1 MIWLIYNFIK
11 RGYGCRGQEGRN
23 AFRKWFSH
31 IQEIRSLVQN
41 NTPVMALTATAVKKT
56 RDIILKT
63 LGMKNPIII
72 AVSPNRRNVCFYVNI
87 MNKNKSLVSYF
98 QWLLDAIKEHKTQ
111 ADRVII
117 FCQTIRQCHKLY
129 SMLLDSLGSM
139 NVLSHQELIEML
151 HSNTPAR
158 VKDIIVE
165 SMSKDDGIVRVLV
178 CTIAFGMGVDCK
190 GVKTII
196 HLGPSRDVES
206 YMQESGRCG
215 RHGCQS
221 NAVIYYL
228 GRMLTH
234 VDKHMKEYVNL
245 QADGITCRR
254 KWLLNHF
261 DIQECEN
268 TETLPEMIKHNC
280 CDLCAKHC
288 VCGSSDCSINV
299 IPIPAETSQN
309 PKAQT
314 RQIST
319 EQKKE
324 LTEQLI
330 MLSKELNIPIFEQFV
345 CHSGQVHTPEIPVF
359 FNQFGTFQIN
369 QVLHAANHLFSI
381 VDINDNVEI
390 WKHDH
395 AVKVYK
401 ILYNVFK
408 DIEPM
413 SDNMMLKTQDDSYDE
428 DSDEQDWD
436 DFMDDDTCIPNFS
449 ASNIDMSSFD
459 YHMDSMDVED
469 YDIIPPAVKEALHQI

>member
-1 MIWLIYNFIK
+1 
-11 RGYGCRGQEGRN
+11 
-23 AFRKWFSH
+23 
-31 IQEIRSLVQN
+31 
-41 NTPVMALTATAVKKT
+41 
-56 RDIILKT
+56 
-63 LGMKNPIII
+63 
-72 AVSPNRRNVCFYVNI
+72 
-87 MNKNKSLVSYF
+87 
-98 QWLLDAIKEHKTQ
+98 
-111 ADRVII
+111 
-117 FCQTIRQCHKLY
+117 
-129 SMLLDSLGSM
+129 
-139 NVLSHQELIEML
+139 
-151 HSNTPAR
+151 
-158 VKDIIVE
+158 
-165 SMSKDDGIVRVLV
+165 
-178 CTIAFGMGVDCK
+178 
-190 GVKTII
+190 
-196 HLGPSRDVES
+196 
-206 YMQESGRCG
+206 
-215 RHGCQS
+215 
-221 NAVIYYL
+221 
-228 GRMLTH
+228 
-234 VDKHMKEYVNL
+234 MKEYVNL

-254 KWLLNHF
+254 KWLLDHF

-314 RQIST
+314 RQISA
-319 EQKKE
+319 EQKEE

-330 MLSKELNIPIFEQFV
+330 MLSKELNMPIFEQFV

-369 QVLHAANHLFSI
+369 QVLHAANRLFSI